1 MNKSKVYKVIL
12 VDDCS
17 EFLEGLQLFFNSL
30 TNYQVI
36 DTVNDGSEIVDHP
49 LLIEAD
55 VILMDV
61 NMPKLNGITAGQ
73 RVNFQYHNIKMVAI
87 TLNKDQ
93 VYLEELIRAG
103 FKGFVDKKYIVEELE
118 NVLSTVMSNQLAFPK
133 NLLLYLGR

>member
-36 DTVNDGSEIVDHP
+36 DTVNDGSEIVNHP

-87 TLNKDQ
+87 TLNKDR

-133 NLLLYLGR
+133 NLLLSLGL